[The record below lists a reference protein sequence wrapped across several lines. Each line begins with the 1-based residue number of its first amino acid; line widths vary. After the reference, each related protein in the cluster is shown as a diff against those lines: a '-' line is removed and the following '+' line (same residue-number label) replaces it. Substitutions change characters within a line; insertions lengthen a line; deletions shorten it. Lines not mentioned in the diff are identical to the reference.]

1 MKKAEDLA
9 GVTAG
14 EPARVAD
21 DESNQVDHVV
31 HGTDDAAV
39 GSLRQ
44 PHIAGFDGAESIS
57 GKSIPVESSD
67 NLGEHEP
74 AGWPQIAHSDVEG
87 ERRVQGRSVN
97 QDHAFSSLSQKLV
110 PYQSSLLALISAMD
124 FVLISSRRRDVQR
137 TIMSDIFAREETYG
151 GLEISGGPR
160 GRSTVSCAR
169 MTSSTSVT
177 GTSTHSPGLDVPS
190 SRARHGRSRSRLGR
204 KKMSISPSG

>member
-9 GVTAG
+9 SVTAG

-67 NLGEHEP
+67 NRVNTNPPG
-74 AGWPQIAHSDVEG
+74 G
-87 ERRVQGRSVN
+87 RRS
-97 QDHAFSSLSQKLV
+97 
-110 PYQSSLLALISAMD
+110 PT
-124 FVLISSRRRDVQR
+124 R
-137 TIMSDIFAREETYG
+137 T
-151 GLEISGGPR
+151 
-160 GRSTVSCAR
+160 
-169 MTSSTSVT
+169 
-177 GTSTHSPGLDVPS
+177 
-190 SRARHGRSRSRLGR
+190 SRASAEYRVAA
-204 KKMSISPSG
+204 